1 LTFLKV
7 DARKAARAGKLA
19 PILKFKEKFISRKH
33 EVMSQKELS
42 VLSRR
47 ERQIMDIVYSRG
59 RASATDVMESL
70 PDPPSYSA
78 VRALLRVLEEK
89 GHLRHELDGQ
99 RYVYSP
105 TVERE
110 RAKRSALRRVL
121 QTFFDDSTED
131 AVAALLDIS
140 QERLSDEELK
150 RMEKLIKQARREGR

>member
-1 LTFLKV
+1 M
-7 DARKAARAGKLA
+7 GKSEA
-19 PILKFKEKFISRKH
+19 S
-33 EVMSQKELS
+33 S
-42 VLSRR
+42 LSRR
-47 ERQIMDIVYSRG
+47 ERQIMDIIYSRG
-59 RASATDVMESL
+59 QATATEVMESL

-89 GHLRHELDGQ
+89 GHLRHEQEGQ

-140 QERLSDEELK
+140 QESLSDDELK
-150 RMEKLIKQARREGR
+150 RMEHLIKQARREGR

>member
-1 LTFLKV
+1 
-7 DARKAARAGKLA
+7 
-19 PILKFKEKFISRKH
+19 
-33 EVMSQKELS
+33 MSKKELS
-42 VLSRR
+42 TLSRR
-47 ERQIMDIVYSRG
+47 ERQIMDIIYSRG
-59 RASATDVMESL
+59 KASATEVMESL

-89 GHLRHELDGQ
+89 GHLRHKLDGQ

-121 QTFFDDSTED
+121 QTFFDDSAED

-140 QERLSDEELK
+140 QKSLSDEELK
-150 RMEKLIKQARREGR
+150 RMENLIRQARREGR